1 MQAIIKKVAVVLI
14 AVLCMTYISGC
25 QINKVDVEP
34 EKPTKPGEEV
44 IIPDETPTENN
55 TLLKELA
62 IHYQGNNL
70 QISEVV
76 NDKIIE
82 DLFGKVQEKST
93 HVYTAADN
101 MDPHIGKTTNE
112 YKFSGMLIKTINTL
126 EEEDKFYVYKIEFTD
141 PMYAT
146 PRNIKVGDS
155 LDMLIKEYPE
165 LNVVPDSDYYLYNPI
180 DHFDAMGFTIKDRK
194 ISHIQIYTLLE

>member
-1 MQAIIKKVAVVLI
+1 MKAIIKKMAVVLI
-14 AVLCMTYISGC
+14 AVLCITYLAGC
-25 QINKVDVEP
+25 QIDKVDVEP
-34 EKPTKPGEEV
+34 VKPDKPGEEV
-44 IIPDETPTENN
+44 IIPDEKPTENN

-62 IHYQGNNL
+62 VHYQGKSL

-82 DLFGKVQEKST
+82 DLFGKVQEKKT

-101 MDPHIGKTTNE
+101 MDPHTGKTTNE
-112 YKFSGMLIKTINTL
+112 YKFSGMVIKTINTL
-126 EEEDKFYVYKIEFTD
+126 EEVDKFYVYKIEFTD
-141 PMYAT
+141 PKYAT

-155 LDMLIKEYPE
+155 VDMLIKGYPE
-165 LNVVPDSDYYLYNPI
+165 LTFVQDNDYYLYNPI
-180 DHFDAMGFTIKDRK
+180 DHFDAMGFTIKDNK